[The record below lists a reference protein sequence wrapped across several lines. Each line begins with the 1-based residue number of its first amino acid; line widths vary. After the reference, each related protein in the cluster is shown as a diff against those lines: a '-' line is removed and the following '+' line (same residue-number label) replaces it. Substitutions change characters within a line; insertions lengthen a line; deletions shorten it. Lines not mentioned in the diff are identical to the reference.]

1 MPCREDAVT
10 DWPLSPYAASKKA
23 CEILCYPYHHLDGT
37 DVTIFR
43 FFTVYGPAGRPDMVL
58 FRVVKWI
65 AEGLPVIVYGDGLQ
79 ERSFTYVDDVA
90 RGVVAGLKPVGYEVV
105 NLGSDQSVKL
115 RDAITLAEK
124 LLDKKAKIEY
134 QPGNPADV
142 PVNPADVT
150 KAKKLLDW
158 EPRVDLEAGLAKTV
172 EWYLENRRWAKEL
185 VTH

>member
-1 MPCREDAVT
+1 
-10 DWPLSPYAASKKA
+10 
-23 CEILCYPYHHLDGT
+23 
-37 DVTIFR
+37 
-43 FFTVYGPAGRPDMVL
+43 MVL

-65 AEGLPVIVYGDGLQ
+65 AEGLPVLVHGDGLQ

-134 QPGNPADV
+134 QPGKSGGRAGRSGRRHES
-142 PVNPADVT
+142 
-150 KAKKLLDW
+150 KKTARLGT
-158 EPRVDLEAGLAKTV
+158 ESGPGSRSRQ
-172 EWYLENRRWAKEL
+172 NRRL
-185 VTH
+185 VPGKPQVGERPDHALKN